1 MASSSRQKQKNKGKL
16 TAFQGVLEGWF
27 AGNEEGINAYIHE
40 TSKKKINIPKVL
52 DFELAEIWKTG
63 RNKGCVEAPE
73 TEKAAGI
80 NG

>member
-1 MASSSRQKQKNKGKL
+1 MKKASMPTFTKQAEADQHTQG
-16 TAFQGVLEGWF
+16 AGFQ
-27 AGNEEGINAYIHE
+27 
-40 TSKKKINIPKVL
+40 
-52 DFELAEIWKTG
+52 LAEIWKTG